1 MIMLKYLKISF
12 FAIAFLLANLSLR
25 AQTFTITNNTDYIY
39 LLNGEEIQA
48 KVESVQGK
56 YVLYKPLEDEDSPAL
71 RVAKK
76 EVDRVKMANGT
87 EVFFNRLL
95 TEEKP
100 EEEAAAPP
108 ADKKK
113 KRLKGPV
120 SSQKLQRQR

>member
-1 MIMLKYLKISF
+1 MIMLKNLQFSF
-12 FAIAFLLANLSLR
+12 IATAFLLAGLSLQ
-25 AQTFTITNNTDYIY
+25 AQTFSIANNTDYIY

-56 YVLYKPLEDEDSPAL
+56 YILYKPLEEEGSQAL

-108 ADKKK
+108 EGKKK
-113 KRLKGPV
+113 KLKLPI